1 MYRHQSLEDRL
12 VDGGVLG
19 EKSIKVFI
27 DQYVELSQK
36 ISLEEKEKESL
47 KEILVEYAKTNDVV
61 QLFGNSASLSISK
74 KNNYTAKDKE
84 VLKSFLEQKDLFEK
98 AYDIPYHKINKL
110 VESGEMTEEEI
121 QKFLEKKDSRT
132 LKIKKTKGDDE

>member
-47 KEILVEYAKTNDVV
+47 KEILVEYAKTNDVA

-110 VESGEMTEEEI
+110 VES
-121 QKFLEKKDSRT
+121 
-132 LKIKKTKGDDE
+132 